1 MGRHGNVIC
10 ILRPTPQQRKYVHRR
25 SYGHELSL
33 ITNSISGVPKCV
45 VCVPEPPILVRG
57 RVYGLAMSNVR
68 FVTSS
73 VGVGRLTW
81 RLVSFVGHDITF

>member
-33 ITNSISGVPKCV
+33 ITNSIIVEYQSVDGVNAVTSGVKF
-45 VCVPEPPILVRG
+45 E
-57 RVYGLAMSNVR
+57 YAMMLHGYR
-68 FVTSS
+68 SS
-73 VGVGRLTW
+73 L
-81 RLVSFVGHDITF
+81 

>member
-33 ITNSISGVPKCV
+33 ITNSISGPHNVAV
-45 VCVPEPPILVRG
+45 EPV
-57 RVYGLAMSNVR
+57 AAN
-68 FVTSS
+68 FDD
-73 VGVGRLTW
+73 GVK
-81 RLVSFVGHDITF
+81 TFSISKSHVMKQLLQLGETISYK